1 MKTNQP
7 YIEEFNIEAVQQLTQ
22 LRHKVA
28 EVSARIGVSQHS
40 LYKSIKAY
48 GQSAD
53 LRQSQ
58 PSQAEELRRVTEAR
72 HPKKGRRVLCLAVRV
87 RCAFIKAHED

>member
-53 LRQSQ
+53 QRQSQ
-58 PSQAEELRRVTEAR
+58 PSQAEELRRVTEER
-72 HPKKGRRVLCLAVRV
+72 DIKKK
-87 RCAFIKAHED
+87 KAAAYFAWQSG